1 MLFLTI
7 NDKNY
12 NKHQI
17 FFLFFLLL
25 KDTDIKENLIGKLI
39 EIIILRKQ
47 AKKYL
52 LTDLPFILNILHNKS
67 IDVYSTSQIDYK

>member
-12 NKHQI
+12 NKHR
-17 FFLFFLLL
+17 FFLLL

-39 EIIILRKQ
+39 ETIILRKQ

>member
-12 NKHQI
+12 KKHQI
-17 FFLFFLLL
+17 FFLLL

-39 EIIILRKQ
+39 ETIILRKQ

-67 IDVYSTSQIDYK
+67 IDVYSTSQTDYK